1 MKRINLYIHGLL
13 FCALAISILAFVNI
27 CYAQPPQGSSVP
39 EPTSLALITSTGLLG
54 WIVRFARKRFRE
66 FKRVFDI
73 VVSSFGIV
81 LSFPLVIGSAI
92 LIKIVSPGPVFF
104 KQQRLGYCG
113 RIFDIY
119 KLRTMKV
126 DAEKETGPIWASED
140 DPRYIKFG
148 KIIRKLH
155 IDEFPQLLNVL
166 RGEMSI
172 VGPRPERAFFV
183 DKLSKEVKEYNNRLA
198 VKPGI
203 TGLAQIRHK
212 YDETIEDV
220 KKKLKFDLLYIRK
233 MCFWVDV
240 RILLQTIIVAVLGK
254 GAR

>member
-1 MKRINLYIHGLL
+1 MKRINFYIHGFL
-13 FCALAISILAFVNI
+13 FLALVISILAFVNI
-27 CYAQPPQGSSVP
+27 CYAQPGHGSSVP
-39 EPTSLALITSTGLLG
+39 EPSSVALITTTGFLG
-54 WIVRFARKRFRE
+54 WLVRFARRRFRE

-73 VVSSFGIV
+73 IVSSFGIV
-81 LSFPLVIGSAI
+81 LFSPLVIGAVI

-126 DAEKETGPIWASED
+126 DAEKETGPVWASED

-148 KIIRKLH
+148 KVIRKLH

-166 RGEMSI
+166 RGEMSV

-183 DKLSKEVKEYNNRLA
+183 NKLSKEVKEYNNRLA

-220 KKKLKFDLLYIRK
+220 KKKIKLDLLYIRK

-240 RILLQTIIVAVLGK
+240 RILLQTLIVAVLGK